1 LNLYDLYDNKIINP
15 LKGKDREMSLYEM
28 IGDIPLFKN
37 FSKEEKKAF
46 AKMDHSVMAFNKGDT
61 IIKEGENYSSLYLLI
76 RGSAQVT
83 RKGYDTSVA
92 LLKAGS
98 VFGEISF
105 LTHRARQSNV
115 IAHENILAI
124 KVDDGFFSKL
134 DPAMRDNIKNYLIE
148 LLANRLD
155 SMNEALSKI
164 AKYARGYAVL

>member
-1 LNLYDLYDNKIINP
+1 
-15 LKGKDREMSLYEM
+15 MSLHEM

-37 FSKEEKKAF
+37 FSEEDRKAF
-46 AKMDHSVMAFNKGDT
+46 AKMDHSVLAFNKGDT
-61 IIKEGENYSSLYLLI
+61 IIKEGDHYTSLYLLI
-76 RGSAQVT
+76 RGSAKVT
-83 RKGYDTSVA
+83 RQGYDSPVA

-105 LTHRARQSNV
+105 LTRKARQSNV
-115 IAHENILAI
+115 IANENILAI
-124 KVDDGFFSKL
+124 KIDDDLFEKL
-134 DPAMRDNIKNYLIE
+134 DPVMRDNIKNYLIE

>member
-1 LNLYDLYDNKIINP
+1 
-15 LKGKDREMSLYEM
+15 MSLLEM
-28 IGDIPLFKN
+28 IGDIPLFKH
-37 FSKEEKKAF
+37 FSEEDKKTF
-46 AKMDHSVMAFNKGDT
+46 AKMDHSVLAFNKGDT
-61 IIKEGENYSSLYLLI
+61 IIKEGDHYTSLYLLI
-76 RGSAQVT
+76 RGSAKVT
-83 RKGYDTSVA
+83 RKGYDSPVA

-105 LTHRARQSNV
+105 LTRRARQSNV
-115 IAHENILAI
+115 IANENLLAI
-124 KVDDGFFSKL
+124 KIDDAFFDTL

>member
-1 LNLYDLYDNKIINP
+1 
-15 LKGKDREMSLYEM
+15 
-28 IGDIPLFKN
+28 
-37 FSKEEKKAF
+37 
-46 AKMDHSVMAFNKGDT
+46 MDHSVMAFNKGDT
-61 IIKEGENYSSLYLLI
+61 IIKEGEHYSSLYLLI

-83 RKGYDTSVA
+83 RKGYDTPVA

-124 KVDDGFFSKL
+124 KIDDGFFSKL

>member
-1 LNLYDLYDNKIINP
+1 
-15 LKGKDREMSLYEM
+15 MSLYEM

-37 FSKEEKKAF
+37 FSEEDKKAF
-46 AKMDHSVMAFNKGDT
+46 AKMDHSVLAFSKGDA
-61 IIKEGENYSSLYLLI
+61 IIKEGENYTSLFLLI

-83 RKGYDTSVA
+83 RKGYDTPVA

-105 LTHRARQSNV
+105 LTRKARQSNV
-115 IAHENILAI
+115 IANENILAI
-124 KVDDGFFSKL
+124 KIDDAFFATL
-134 DPAMRDNIKNYLIE
+134 DSAMRDKIKNYLIE

>member
-1 LNLYDLYDNKIINP
+1 
-15 LKGKDREMSLYEM
+15 MSLRQM
-28 IGDIPLFKN
+28 IGDVPLFKN
-37 FSKEEKKAF
+37 FSEEEKKVF
-46 AKMDHSVMAFNKGDT
+46 AKMEHTMLAFSKGDI
-61 IIKEGENYSSLYLLI
+61 IIKEGEDYTSLYLLI

-83 RKGYDTSVA
+83 RKGYDSPVA

-105 LTHRARQSNV
+105 LTRKPRQSNV
-115 IAHENILAI
+115 IANENILAI
-124 KVDDGFFSKL
+124 KIDDAFFAKL
-134 DPAMRDNIKNYLIE
+134 DSAMRDKIKNYLIE

>member
-1 LNLYDLYDNKIINP
+1 MALYD
-15 LKGKDREMSLYEM
+15 M
-28 IGDIPLFKN
+28 IENIPLFNK
-37 FSKEEKKAF
+37 FSEAEKKKF
-46 AKMDHSVMAFNKGDT
+46 AKLDHSVLAFNKGDT
-61 IIKEGENYSSLYLLI
+61 IIKEGEHYTSLYLLI

-83 RKGYDTSVA
+83 RTGYDSPIA

-105 LTHRARQSNV
+105 LTRRARQSNV
-115 IAHENILAI
+115 IAHENILALKI
-124 KVDDGFFSKL
+124 DDDFFAKL
-134 DPAMRDNIKNYLIE
+134 DATMRDKIKNYLIE

>member
-1 LNLYDLYDNKIINP
+1 
-15 LKGKDREMSLYEM
+15 MSLLEM

-37 FSKEEKKAF
+37 FSEEEKKAF
-46 AKMDHSVMAFNKGDT
+46 AKMDHSMQAFNKGDA
-61 IIKEGENYSSLYLLI
+61 IIKEGEHYTSLYLLV
-76 RGSAQVT
+76 RGTAQVT
-83 RKGYDTSVA
+83 REGYDSPVA
-92 LLKAGS
+92 VLKAGS

-105 LTHRARQSNV
+105 LTRRARQSNV
-115 IAHENILAI
+115 IANENSLAI
-124 KVDDGFFSKL
+124 KIDDAFFAKL